1 MKRDRSNGIEDNIPA
16 TNGSV
21 ERPDWYDRARK
32 TFNRLYRQSIT
43 KVLADHQALEFDGNV
58 SAMGKVIEAWAI
70 RAIGEDTGEAR
81 LGRMILGDYFSGRYP
96 GAHGDGEGKANE
108 RGYNL
113 NGEAFYFVKAIRSRS
128 MIDRDTGEYA
138 IATIKI
144 FRDYDRSPKTFS
156 YGPDNR

>member
-1 MKRDRSNGIEDNIPA
+1 MRRDRSNGVEDNTPV
-16 TNGSV
+16 TNRSV
-21 ERPDWYDRARK
+21 ERQAWYDRASK
-32 TFNRLYRQSIT
+32 TFNRLYRQSLAT
-43 KVLADHQALEFDGNV
+43 VLKDNQTLEFDGNV

-70 RAIGEDTGEAR
+70 RAIGENTDEAR
-81 LGRMILGDYFSGRYP
+81 LGQIILSDYFSGRYP
-96 GAHGDGEGKANE
+96 DAQGDSETETNE

-113 NGEAFYFVKAIRSRS
+113 NGEAFYFIRAIRSRS

-138 IATIKI
+138 ISTIKI

>member
-1 MKRDRSNGIEDNIPA
+1 MKRDRSNGVEDNTPV

-21 ERPDWYDRARK
+21 ERQVWYDRARK
-32 TFNRLYRQSIT
+32 TFSRLYRQPLAT
-43 KVLADHQALEFDGNV
+43 VLRDHRTLEFDGNV

-70 RAIGEDTGEAR
+70 RAIGENTNEAR
-81 LGRMILGDYFSGRYP
+81 LGQIILSDYFSGRYP
-96 GAHGDGEGKANE
+96 GAQGDGETAMNE

-113 NGEAFYFVKAIRSRS
+113 NGEAFYFIRAIRSRS

-138 IATIKI
+138 ISTIKI